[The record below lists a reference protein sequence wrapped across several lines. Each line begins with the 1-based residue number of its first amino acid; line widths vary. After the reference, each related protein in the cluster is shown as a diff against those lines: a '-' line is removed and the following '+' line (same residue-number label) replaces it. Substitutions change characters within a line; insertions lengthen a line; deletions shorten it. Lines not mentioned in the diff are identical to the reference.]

1 MSSAKPFT
9 QVTGDV
15 WINGSFVPVAE
26 AHIPLLSHGLH
37 YASCVFEG
45 ERAYGGH
52 IFKSEEHTRR
62 LMNSCNLLGFDFPF
76 SLEEFEQ
83 AKYDAIARNGFTNA
97 YLRPIAWK
105 GSGPLGVGSSVN
117 RVNVAIATW
126 EMDGY
131 FSDKPGV
138 RLALSD
144 WRRPP
149 PVCAPVKAKAA
160 GLYTICTISKDASL
174 KAGYDDALMLD
185 YEGRIAECTGAHI
198 FFVKDGELYT
208 PRSDWILEGI
218 TRATVIEI
226 AKARGITVHQEFI
239 QPEQMQNATECFIV
253 GSAVEIMPVLEIAGQ
268 TFTPGDV
275 TARIRDDYN
284 TIKYGRS
291 LQEPATS

>member
-1 MSSAKPFT
+1 MGSAKPFT
-9 QVTGDV
+9 QMEGDV
-15 WINGSFVPVAE
+15 WINGNFVPVA
-26 AHIPLLSHGLH
+26 AAQIPLLSHGLH

-52 IFKSEEHTRR
+52 IFKSEAHTRR
-62 LMNSCNLLGFDFPF
+62 LMDSCRLLGFEFPF
-76 SLEEFEQ
+76 TLEEFEA
-83 AKYDAIARNGFTNA
+83 AKYETIERNGLTNA

-131 FSDKPGV
+131 FSGKEGV

-149 PVCAPVKAKAA
+149 PACAPVKAKAA

-174 KAGYDDALMLD
+174 QAGFDDALMLD
-185 YEGRIAECTGAHI
+185 FEGRIAECTGAHI

-226 AKARGITVHQEFI
+226 ATARQIKVHQEFI
-239 QPEQMQNATECFIV
+239 MPEQMRNATECFIV
-253 GSAVEIMPVLEIAGQ
+253 GSAVEIMPVTEIAGQ
-268 TFTPGDV
+268 MFTPGEV
-275 TARIRDDYN
+275 TARISEDYN

-291 LQEPATS
+291 L